1 LPTARPRFVP
11 YPSLDK
17 AAASRRRRE
26 YRRRLRRFLYA
37 GCDAVMLEGVVERK
51 SWLHATLDDLMLLVW
66 KAPDEPTARA
76 LAERDLDALHVHL
89 NEYEHLDDD
98 GMVKLC
104 SVAAEIDDDLDDSAN
119 REWPLSARNTLI
131 HEVEDAVETDIATPG
146 EIACTA
152 PSAATAS
159 STS

>member
-1 LPTARPRFVP
+1 
-11 YPSLDK
+11 
-17 AAASRRRRE
+17 
-26 YRRRLRRFLYA
+26 
-37 GCDAVMLEGVVERK
+37 MLEGVVERK

-76 LAERDLDALHVHL
+76 IAERDLDARHVHL
-89 NEYEHLDDD
+89 NDCE
-98 GMVKLC
+98 VC
-104 SVAAEIDDDLDDSAN
+104 SVAAEIDDDLDDSDRGERLRLREALGRLLDAN

-131 HEVEDAVETDIATPG
+131 HEVKDAAETDIATPG

-159 STS
+159 STN